1 MSRTAVTV
9 ATPPPD
15 RAAGNE
21 PTVAIPPTQSTHAPI
36 DLSGPPTVHDPPS
49 RFELPE
55 RFELRRE
62 VAAGGMG
69 TVLEV
74 FDHAMRRRVAIK
86 MLHPELATRLEEI
99 GLFVAEAHV
108 TGRLDH
114 PNIVPVHDLH
124 VDPLRGAFFV
134 MKLVEGDTLAAL
146 VRDGPVHDPDGRFLE
161 RLLGVFLKVCE
172 AVEFAHSRA
181 VLHLDLKPSN
191 VMVGS
196 HGQVYVMD
204 WGIAVECKRD
214 TQGHLRPLG
223 SRRGVR
229 GTMAYMPPEQLSAN
243 LAGLDERADVYS
255 LGALLYEIL
264 TGRPP
269 FIPAGDYRDPDRL
282 RQHTIVHPAEVHKDR
297 LLPPG
302 LCAIAMRA
310 LSRDPEARHASAAD
324 LKEDVEAFLR
334 GGGWFAART
343 FEPGEAIVREGE
355 LGDTA
360 FIIVEGE
367 CEVMQGPGAARVRL
381 RSMGPGEVFGET
393 ALLTS
398 GPRTATVVA
407 LTRVS
412 VLVVTRESLER
423 ELSVRGWLGTLVHVL
438 AHRFREVDAE
448 RALLRDSMVG

>member
-1 MSRTAVTV
+1 MSRTSVTV
-9 ATPPPD
+9 AHRPPD
-15 RAAGNE
+15 RTAGDE
-21 PTVAIPPTQSTHAPI
+21 PTVAIGGTLPSHQA
-36 DLSGPPTVHDPPS
+36 DELLGPPTVHEPP
-49 RFELPE
+49 RFTLPE

-62 VAAGGMG
+62 IAAGGMG

-74 FDHAMRRRVAIK
+74 FDHAMRRRVAVK
-86 MLHPELATRLEEI
+86 MLHPELASRVEEI

-146 VRDGPVHDPDGRFLE
+146 VRNGPPHDPDGRALE

-172 AVEFAHSRA
+172 AVEFAHSRG

-204 WGIAVECKRD
+204 WGIAVECKRNAA
-214 TQGHLRPLG
+214 GHLKPTS
-223 SRRGVR
+223 SRLGVR
-229 GTMAYMPPEQLSAN
+229 GTMAYMPPEQLSAG
-243 LAGLDERADVYS
+243 LDDLDERADVYS
-255 LGALLYEIL
+255 LGAILYEIL
-264 TGRPP
+264 TGQPP
-269 FIPAGDYRDPDRL
+269 FLPQGDYRDPDRL
-282 RQHTIVHPAEVHKDR
+282 RRHTIPHPTEIQRDR

-310 LSRDPEARHASAAD
+310 LSRDPELRHPSAAD
-324 LKEDVEAFLR
+324 LQEDVEAFLR
-334 GGGWFAART
+334 GGGWFAARS
-343 FEPGEAIVREGE
+343 FEPGEEIVREGD

-367 CEVMQGPGAARVRL
+367 CEAAQGSGAARVRL
-381 RSMGPGEVFGET
+381 RAMGPGEVFGET
-393 ALLTS
+393 ALLTA

-407 LTRVS
+407 LTRVTT
-412 VLVVTRESLER
+412 LVVTRESLER

-438 AHRFREVDAE
+438 AHRFRDVDAE
-448 RALLRDSMVG
+448 RALLRDSISG

>member
-1 MSRTAVTV
+1 MAS
-9 ATPPPD
+9 
-15 RAAGNE
+15 
-21 PTVAIPPTQSTHAPI
+21 QQQI
-36 DLSGPPTVHDPPS
+36 DLSGPATTPNPPS

-86 MLHPELATRLEEI
+86 MLHPELASRIEEI

-146 VRDGPVHDPDGRFLE
+146 VRNSPAHDPDGRILE
-161 RLLGVFLKVCE
+161 RLLGVFLRVCE

-214 TQGHLRPLG
+214 TAGHLKPLG

-243 LAGLDERADVYS
+243 LAELDERTDVYS
-255 LGALLYEIL
+255 LGAILYEIL
-264 TGRPP
+264 TGQPP
-269 FIPAGDYRDPDRL
+269 FIPSGDYRDPARL
-282 RQHTIVHPAEVHKDR
+282 RAHTIPHPTEVHKDR
-297 LLPPG
+297 LLPAG

-310 LSRDPEARHASAAD
+310 LSRDPEQRHASAAD

-334 GGGWFAART
+334 GGGWFAARS
-343 FEPGEAIVREGE
+343 FEPGAAIVREGE

-367 CEVMQGPGAARVRL
+367 CEVVQGAGAARVHL

-393 ALLTS
+393 ALLTA
-398 GPRTATVVA
+398 GPRTATVLA
-407 LTRVS
+407 KTAVS

-448 RALLRDSMVG
+448 RAILRDSIVM

>member
-1 MSRTAVTV
+1 MSRSSVTV
-9 ATPPPD
+9 AIRPPD
-15 RAAGNE
+15 RTAGDE
-21 PTVAIPPTQSTHAPI
+21 PTVAIGSTLASHEEHEI
-36 DLSGPPTVHDPPS
+36 SGPPTKVDGVTS
-49 RFELPE
+49 FELPE

-86 MLHPELATRLEEI
+86 MLHSELASRIEEI
-99 GLFVAEAHV
+99 GMFVAEAHV

-146 VRDGPVHDPDGRFLE
+146 VRGGEIHDRDDRALE
-161 RLLGVFLKVCE
+161 RLLGVFVKVCE

-191 VMVGS
+191 IMVGS

-204 WGIAVECKRD
+204 WGIAVECRRD
-214 TQGHLRPLG
+214 EHHHLKPIG

-243 LAGLDERADVYS
+243 LADLDERTDVYS
-255 LGALLYEIL
+255 LGAILYEIL

-269 FIPAGDYRDPDRL
+269 FIPAGDYRDPNRL
-282 RQHTIVHPAEVHKDR
+282 RSHTIPHPTEIHQHR

-310 LSRDPEARHASAAD
+310 LSRDPELRHPSAAD

-334 GGGWFAART
+334 GGGWFAARS
-343 FEPGEAIVREGE
+343 FDPGEAIVREGE

-367 CEVMQGPGAARVRL
+367 CEVVQGAGAGRVRL
-381 RSMGPGEVFGET
+381 RAMGPGEVFGET
-393 ALLTS
+393 ALLTA

-407 LTRVS
+407 QTKVT

-438 AHRFREVDAE
+438 ARRFREVDAE
-448 RALLRDSMVG
+448 RAVLRDSMVG

>member
-1 MSRTAVTV
+1 MSRFSVTV
-9 ATPPPD
+9 VSAPPD
-15 RAAGNE
+15 RTAGGE
-21 PTVAIPPTQSTHAPI
+21 PTVAVSGSAAGQHSEVDLPTKSAPQR
-36 DLSGPPTVHDPPS
+36 L
-49 RFELPE
+49 ELPE

-62 VAAGGMG
+62 VASGGMG
-69 TVLEV
+69 AVLEV
-74 FDHAMRRRVAIK
+74 FDHTMRRRVAIK
-86 MLHPELATRLEEI
+86 MLHPELASRIEEI
-99 GLFVAEAHV
+99 ALFVAEAHV

-124 VDPLRGAFFV
+124 VDAARGAFFV
-134 MKLVEGDTLAAL
+134 MKLDEGDTLAAL
-146 VRDGPVHDPDGRFLE
+146 VRDGPEQDPEGRVLE

-172 AVEFAHSRA
+172 AVEFAHSRN

-204 WGIAVECKRD
+204 WGIAVECKRNAE
-214 TQGHLRPLG
+214 GHLKPVG
-223 SRRGVR
+223 TRRGVR

-243 LAGLDERADVYS
+243 LVDLDERADVYS
-255 LGALLYEIL
+255 LGAMLYEIL

-269 FIPAGDYRDPDRL
+269 FLPTGDYRDPARL
-282 RQHTIVHPAEVHKDR
+282 RTHTIPHPTEVRPDR

-310 LSRDPEARHASAAD
+310 LARDPELRHVSAED
-324 LKEDVEAFLR
+324 LQQDVEAFLR
-334 GGGWFAART
+334 GGGWFAARS
-343 FEPGEAIVREGE
+343 FGPDEEIVREGE
-355 LGDTA
+355 VGDAA
-360 FIIVEGE
+360 FIITEGE
-367 CEVMQGPGAARVRL
+367 CEVVQGAGAARVRL

-393 ALLTS
+393 ALLTD
-398 GPRTATVVA
+398 GLRTATVVA
-407 LTRVS
+407 QTKVT

-448 RALLRDSMVG
+448 RAVLRDSIVS

>member
-1 MSRTAVTV
+1 MSRTSVTV
-9 ATPPPD
+9 VSRPLD
-15 RAAGNE
+15 RTAGDE
-21 PTVAIPPTQSTHAPI
+21 PTVALGTAYPETPSI
-36 DLSGPPTVHDPPS
+36 DLSGPATTADPLGP
-49 RFELPE
+49 FELPE
-55 RFELRRE
+55 RFEMRRE
-62 VAAGGMG
+62 IASGGMG

-74 FDHAMRRRVAIK
+74 FDHAMRRRVALK
-86 MLHPELATRLEEI
+86 KLHSDLATRLDEI

-146 VRDGPVHDPDGRFLE
+146 VRNGAVHDAAGFLE
-161 RLLGVFLKVCE
+161 RLLGVFVKVCE
-172 AVEFAHSRA
+172 AVEFAHSRS

-191 VMVGS
+191 IMVGS

-204 WGIAVECKRD
+204 WGIAVECRRNSD
-214 TQGHLRPLG
+214 GHLKPIG
-223 SRRGVR
+223 ARRGVR

-243 LAGLDERADVYS
+243 LEHLDERSDVYG
-255 LGALLYEIL
+255 LGGILYEIL

-269 FIPAGDYRDPDRL
+269 FLPAGDYRDPERL
-282 RQHTIVHPAEVHKDR
+282 RNHTPPSPAEIHKDR

-302 LCAIAMRA
+302 LCNIAMRA
-310 LSRDPEARHASAAD
+310 LSRDPELRHASAAD

-334 GGGWFAART
+334 GGGWFAARS
-343 FEPGEAIVREGE
+343 FQPGEEIVREGE
-355 LGDTA
+355 MGDTA

-367 CEVMQGPGAARVRL
+367 CEAVQIAGATRVRL

-393 ALLTS
+393 ALLTA

-407 LTRVS
+407 LTPVTA
-412 VLVVTRESLER
+412 LVVTRESLER

-438 AHRFREVDAE
+438 ARRFRDVDAE
-448 RALLRDSMVG
+448 RALLRDSLIP